1 MHYLHR
7 ILKAALTRYRYIGG
21 NMAFDYK
28 ELGIIATDLL
38 KEFGQLI
45 TITRKTDE
53 QYNPATGSNQQTI
66 ETYTG
71 YGCAFHYSNN
81 EIDGTRILTGDM
93 VVLLENIAT
102 APVIGDSVLVNGME
116 MRLISIERVSPANI
130 DVIYKLQV
138 RQ

>member
-1 MHYLHR
+1 
-7 ILKAALTRYRYIGG
+7 
-21 NMAFDYK
+21 MAFDYK
-28 ELGIIATDLL
+28 ELGIIAVELL

-45 TITRKTDE
+45 TIKQKTDK
-53 QYNPATGSNQQTI
+53 QYDPATGSHQQTM
-66 ETYTG
+66 EAYTG
-71 YGCAFHYSNN
+71 YGCALNYKSN

-102 APVIGDSVLVNGME
+102 TPVIGDSVLVNGME

>member
-1 MHYLHR
+1 
-7 ILKAALTRYRYIGG
+7 
-21 NMAFDYK
+21 MAFDYK
-28 ELGIIATDLL
+28 DLRIVAADLL

-45 TITRKTDE
+45 TIKRKTGE
-53 QYNPATGSNQQTI
+53 QYDPATGSNQQAI

-81 EIDGTRILTGDM
+81 EIDGMRILTGDM
-93 VVLLENIAT
+93 VVLLENMAT
-102 APVIGDSVLVNGME
+102 TPVIGDSVLVNGME

>member
-1 MHYLHR
+1 
-7 ILKAALTRYRYIGG
+7 
-21 NMAFDYK
+21 
-28 ELGIIATDLL
+28 
-38 KEFGQLI
+38 
-45 TITRKTDE
+45 
-53 QYNPATGSNQQTI
+53 
-66 ETYTG
+66 
-71 YGCAFHYSNN
+71 
-81 EIDGTRILTGDM
+81 M

>member
-1 MHYLHR
+1 
-7 ILKAALTRYRYIGG
+7 
-21 NMAFDYK
+21 MAFDYK
-28 ELGIIATDLL
+28 ELGIIAADLL

-45 TITRKTDE
+45 TIKRKTGE
-53 QYNPATGSNQQTI
+53 QYDPATGSNQQAI

-81 EIDGTRILTGDM
+81 EIDGMRILTGDM
-93 VVLLENIAT
+93 VVLLENMAT
-102 APVIGDSVLVNGME
+102 TPVIGDSVLVNDME

-130 DVIYKLQV
+130 DVVYKLQV

>member
-1 MHYLHR
+1 
-7 ILKAALTRYRYIGG
+7 
-21 NMAFDYK
+21 MAFDYK
-28 ELGIIATDLL
+28 DLRIVAADML

-45 TITRKTDE
+45 TIKQKTDK
-53 QYNPATGSNQQTI
+53 QYDPATGSNQQTM
-66 ETYTG
+66 EAYTG
-71 YGCAFHYSNN
+71 YGCALNYKSN

-102 APVIGDSVLVNGME
+102 TPVIGDSVLVNGME